1 MEQSYHILQDQL
13 KSYCA
18 DGPYPMHMPGHKRN
32 LSPGPGLPYDFDV
45 TEVEGT
51 DDLHH
56 ADGILKEAMERT
68 GKLYGSRRTW
78 YLTCG
83 STCGNLAMMYAAIP
97 RGSEVILARNCH
109 KSVFHGAEL
118 LGLTVHW
125 LMPEK
130 LPDFGIPG
138 SVRPESVEKMLRQYP
153 QSRAVFLTSPTYE
166 GIGSDIESIAELV
179 HREGKLLLVDEAHG
193 AHFGLFHGSAA
204 GGYFPDS
211 AVQLGA
217 DLAVQ
222 SAHKTLPSLTQ
233 TAWLHLGSDR
243 ISEEAVEQ
251 GLSVFETSSPSYPL
265 LASLDGCTG
274 LLAKEGPELFGKWE
288 KRIDGIRAKAGEW
301 KNLRILGP
309 EDAEADR
316 QAVFSLDFGK
326 FLIRDAFFRRSGREL
341 EEFLRR
347 EELLEPEMSCGR
359 NVLLM
364 TSCGDSEEGFD
375 RLFHAL
381 EHLNAWLGE
390 QKSQAAETEKC
401 REEGIPAL
409 SEERQ
414 AVPLEEAAQR
424 ALHGKARKILL
435 EQAEG
440 EISAEYVMAYPP
452 GIPLLIPG
460 ERISAEDIR
469 TIRNL
474 QREEGHIRRSAPGQI
489 LDNTGEVYVL

>member
-125 LMPEK
+125 LMPETV
-130 LPDFGIPG
+130 PGFGIMG
-138 SVRPESVEKMLRQYP
+138 SIRPESVEHMLRSYP
-153 QSRAVFLTSPTYE
+153 ESRAVFLTSPTYE
-166 GIGSDIESIAELV
+166 GIGSDIESIAEIV

-274 LLAKEGPELFGKWE
+274 LLAKEGPELFGEWE
-288 KRIDGIRAKAGEW
+288 KRIDEIREKAGEW
-301 KNLRILGP
+301 KNLRILGQ
-309 EDAEADR
+309 EDAEADGK
-316 QAVFSLDFGK
+316 AIFSLDFGK
-326 FLIRDAFFRRSGREL
+326 LLIQDASCQRSGREL

-347 EELLEPEMSCGR
+347 EERLEPEMSCGR

-364 TSCGDSEEGFD
+364 TSCGDSGEGFD
-375 RLFHAL
+375 HLFRAL
-381 EHLNAWLGE
+381 EHLNVRLGE
-390 QKSQAAETEKC
+390 LKSGAESC
-401 REEGIPAL
+401 REEGMPVL
-409 SEERQ
+409 SEDRQ

-424 ALHGKARKILL
+424 ALHGKARKISL

-474 QREEGHIRRSAPGQI
+474 QREEGQIRRSAPGQI

>member
-1 MEQSYHILQDQL
+1 
-13 KSYCA
+13 
-18 DGPYPMHMPGHKRN
+18 
-32 LSPGPGLPYDFDV
+32 
-45 TEVEGT
+45 
-51 DDLHH
+51 
-56 ADGILKEAMERT
+56 MERT

-193 AHFGLFHGSAA
+193 AHFGLFHGSVA

-326 FLIRDAFFRRSGREL
+326 LLIRDAFCQRSGREL

-364 TSCGDSEEGFD
+364 TSCGDSEEGFE

-390 QKSQAAETEKC
+390 QKSQAAETEKY
-401 REEGIPAL
+401 REEGMPVL

-424 ALHGKARKILL
+424 ALHGKARKISL

>member
-51 DDLHH
+51 DDLHR

-153 QSRAVFLTSPTYE
+153 RSRAVFLTSPTYE

-326 FLIRDAFFRRSGREL
+326 FLIRDAFFRKSGREL

-364 TSCGDSEEGFD
+364 TSCGDSEEGFE

-390 QKSQAAETEKC
+390 QKSGAAETEKC
-401 REEGIPAL
+401 REEGMPVL

-414 AVPLEEAAQR
+414 TVPLGEAAQR

>member
-56 ADGILKEAMERT
+56 ADGILKAAMERT

-125 LMPEK
+125 LMPETV
-130 LPDFGIPG
+130 PGFGIMG
-138 SVRPESVEKMLRQYP
+138 SIRPESVEKMLRQYP

-193 AHFGLFHGSAA
+193 AHFGLFHGSVA

-243 ISEEAVEQ
+243 IPEEAVEQ

-288 KRIDGIRAKAGEW
+288 KRIDGIRERAGEW

-364 TSCGDSEEGFD
+364 TSCGDSEEGVD

-401 REEGIPAL
+401 REEGMPVL

-424 ALHGKARKILL
+424 ALHGKARKISL

>member
-13 KSYCA
+13 KSYCT

-125 LMPEK
+125 L
-130 LPDFGIPG
+130 
-138 SVRPESVEKMLRQYP
+138 RPESVEKMLRQYP

-193 AHFGLFHGSAA
+193 AHFGLFHGSVA

-326 FLIRDAFFRRSGREL
+326 LLIRDAFFRKSGREL

-364 TSCGDSEEGFD
+364 TSCGDSEEGFE
-375 RLFHAL
+375 RLFHTL

-390 QKSQAAETEKC
+390 QKSGAAETEKC
-401 REEGIPAL
+401 REDGMPVL

-424 ALHGKARKILL
+424 ALHGKARKISL

>member
-130 LPDFGIPG
+130 LPGFGIPG

-153 QSRAVFLTSPTYE
+153 RSRAVFLTSPTYE

-222 SAHKTLPSLTQ
+222 SAHKPRPSRPQ

-309 EDAEADR
+309 EDAEDDR

-326 FLIRDAFFRRSGREL
+326 LLIRDAFFRRSGREL

-347 EELLEPEMSCGR
+347 EERLEPEMSCGR

-364 TSCGDSEEGFD
+364 TSCGDSEEGFE

-390 QKSQAAETEKC
+390 QKSGAAETEKC
-401 REEGIPAL
+401 REEGMPVL

-414 AVPLEEAAQR
+414 TVPLGEAAQR

>member
-51 DDLHH
+51 DDLHR

-153 QSRAVFLTSPTYE
+153 RSRAVFLTSPTYE

-316 QAVFSLDFGK
+316 KALFSLDFGK
-326 FLIRDAFFRRSGREL
+326 LLIRDAFFRRSGREQ
-341 EEFLRR
+341 EEVLRR
-347 EELLEPEMSCGR
+347 EERREPEMSCGR

-364 TSCGDSEEGFD
+364 TSCGDSEEGFE

-390 QKSQAAETEKC
+390 QKSGAAETEKC
-401 REEGIPAL
+401 REEGMPVL

-414 AVPLEEAAQR
+414 TVPLGEAAQR